1 MKITDF
7 DIEQFILGELE
18 SEKRDFILNE
28 LNSSAELRSKIAKIK
43 LANEKFLE
51 ENPAHLMA
59 TQIENESLR
68 KELDKPLYSS
78 KWFAIPTVT
87 LVLLMTFI
95 IPGEYFSQEGNVV
108 GVWSSSSY
116 EERIKGEEFSMQ
128 IHRKTS
134 NSVSLLSDSMKVS
147 EGDLLQISIKYMAS
161 TFASVLSVDGRGV
174 VTTHFPNE
182 GSQGE
187 LKNQG
192 LYILPFSYEL
202 DDAPKF
208 EKFYLITSDTP
219 VNLDSLSD
227 SVKKGN
233 IVGAEQEVI
242 LLKGNVDE

>member
-7 DIEQFILGELE
+7 DIEQFILGEVE

-28 LNSSAELRSKIAKIK
+28 LNSSSELRSKVEKIK
-43 LANEKFLE
+43 LENVRFLE
-51 ENPAHLMA
+51 ENPAHLMV
-59 TQIENESLR
+59 TQIENKSLR

-78 KWFAIPTVT
+78 KWLAIPTVT

-95 IPGEYFSQEGNVV
+95 IPSEYFSQNGNVV

-147 EGDLLQISIKYMAS
+147 EGDLLQISIKYLVS
-161 TFASVLSVDGRGV
+161 TFAAVLSVDGRGV

-182 GSQGE
+182 GYQGE

-202 DDAPKF
+202 DDAPKY
-208 EKFYLITSDTP
+208 EKFYLITSDAP
-219 VNLDSLSD
+219 IDLNSVSSEIKEKKHVN
-227 SVKKGN
+227 
-233 IVGAEQEVI
+233 AEQEIV
-242 LLKGNVDE
+242 LLKGDDNE